1 MKSAE
6 IKPLPISFE
15 TAVGRIVAS
24 RNKKPISKPTRNR
37 EELDVSR
44 VKVDHK
50 DGKCDDP
57 PVGT

>member
-1 MKSAE
+1 MARVGAGCVANAV
-6 IKPLPISFE
+6 E